1 MTELSTLSLPTLAE
15 MANEAAAACEQ
26 SARRTVQ
33 QAATC
38 GRALL
43 AAKEQIPHGE
53 WMGWLRANFDY
64 DTSTANR
71 YMQVAN
77 YAGVHNLDDAES
89 ITGVLRLIA
98 DERASAA
105 ARLNP
110 EPAWTEP
117 ADMPPPEPPA
127 GPRTIVDHKATAG
140 SGTVMDRITNRNT
153 DGDQGFPDDVI
164 ADAFSQLPTGRQ
176 QAPQQP
182 EPIEPEVVRE
192 TSVLVFRR
200 PQTLSALV
208 FRRRQTLRVGRLYIL
223 TPEGF
228 DEVDE

>member
-127 GPRTIVDHKATAG
+127 GPKTIVDHKATVAPR
-140 SGTVMDRITNRNT
+140 TAIDRITNLNA
-153 DGDQGFPDDVI
+153 DGGKGLPDDVI
-164 ADAFSQLPTGRQ
+164 ADAFSQLPPGQQ
-176 QAPQQP
+176 QAPQKPVQAARQP
-182 EPIEPEVVRE
+182 AEPIEPEIVRDV
-192 TSVLVFRR
+192 SVLVFQRRQIGPSRPRTERR
-200 PQTLSALV
+200 P
-208 FRRRQTLRVGRLYIL
+208 RRRPLRGR
-223 TPEGF
+223 
-228 DEVDE
+228 